1 MKNLWLKF
9 ELQHGRKARL
19 FCCAILALLAV
30 GCHLPAFPN
39 AVQDFGPR
47 YHPSNF
53 YRRSNVLPLQVRRVA
68 VLPLVTTDSSG
79 FLKSGVDSLSSLVL
93 PELAKTKRFEL
104 IPISPEDLRH
114 LTGRT
119 GWRTDELLPQDFFAR
134 LENATGCDAVFFC
147 QLTRYEPYQPVAVGW
162 KFALVANPDP
172 GHQPGAGMRDKIL
185 WSADEVLDAGEPGV
199 SNAARDYYS
208 QHLRNEQPAADATTI
223 LNSPVM
229 FGRYAMASLLETLPV
244 RGLPPH

>member
-1 MKNLWLKF
+1 MKHVWLKI
-9 ELQHGRKARL
+9 EQKHGRKFRL
-19 FCCAILALLAV
+19 ICCAVLALLAV
-30 GCHLPAFPN
+30 GCHLPPMPN
-39 AVQDFGPR
+39 AVQDLGPR

-53 YRRSNVLPLQVRRVA
+53 YRRSNVLPPQVRRVA
-68 VLPLVTTDSSG
+68 VLPLVTEESTG
-79 FLKSGVDSLSSLVL
+79 FFKSGVDTLSPLVV

-119 GWRTDELLPQDFFAR
+119 GWRTDEPLPQDLFSR
-134 LENATGCDAVFFC
+134 LAEATGCDAVFFC

-162 KFALVANPDP
+162 KMTLVAVPAPSEKP
-172 GHQPGAGMRDKIL
+172 GPALRNDII

-208 QHLRNEQPAADATTI
+208 QHLRNEQPSADATTI

-229 FGRYAMASLLETLPV
+229 FGRYALAALLETLPT
-244 RGLPPH
+244 RGVPAR